1 MKTEVR
7 YFMNQP
13 SGQLQGF
20 LLFEKWAKVWDD
32 YLKGLNLS
40 GREHA
45 NQNEFDAFKEKYSK
59 ELRILE
65 GDENIL
71 VTYP

>member
-40 GREHA
+40 GRGMQTKM
-45 NQNEFDAFKEKYSK
+45 NLMLSK
-59 ELRILE
+59 K
-65 GDENIL
+65 N
-71 VTYP
+71 TQKS